1 MSLEMLIGAD
11 VKPTDSNREA
21 FQEGKCVLADGL
33 RQRWM
38 QADVRLLNLETP
50 LIDGGTPSLK
60 CGSNFSAPV
69 SCARGVAELCPSAV
83 SLCNNHILDYGE
95 EGMLST
101 IRALR
106 SEKVETFGVGDDL
119 SSADKPVILVKN
131 GVRIGV
137 YAVCENEFSV
147 ATERT
152 GGANPLNLLELSDR
166 IRGVRGSCDRLIVLY
181 HGGREY
187 YPYPSPQT
195 QRVCRKI
202 AECGASLV
210 LCQHSHCVG
219 SYEKWDNATI
229 VYGQGNFLFDAET
242 KNECYDTGLLVSYTI
257 GEYGAEQVK
266 FVPIVRV
273 PGGAALAEEARAAEI
288 LNAFELRS
296 RRLRIQ
302 GFVEA
307 RYRVYA
313 SEMKE
318 KMLKVIVSGHVVTR
332 SVNVLYGRRPTR
344 MLSPRNKV
352 DLLNSLRCES
362 IRELLTE
369 GLCHDIF

>member
-1 MSLEMLIGAD
+1 MSLEILIGAD
-11 VKPTDSNREA
+11 VTPTESNRTA
-21 FQEGKCVLADGL
+21 FQQGKSVLSEEL

-50 LIDGGTPSLK
+50 LTDDGAPRLK
-60 CGSNFSAPV
+60 CGPNFAAPSA
-69 SCARGVAELCPSAV
+69 CARGIAALRPSAV

-95 EGMLST
+95 QGLLST
-101 IRALR
+101 MR
-106 SEKVETFGVGDDL
+106 SLSAEGVETFGAGEDL
-119 SSADKPVILVKN
+119 SGADRPFILMKN
-131 GVRIGV
+131 GTRIGV

-152 GGANPLNLLELSDR
+152 GGANPLNLLDLGDR
-166 IRGVRGSCDRLIVLY
+166 IRDIRGNCDRLIVLY

-187 YPYPSPQT
+187 YPYPSPQL

-210 LCQHSHCVG
+210 LCQHSHCIG

-229 VYGQGNFLFDAET
+229 VYGQGNFLFDMQGE
-242 KNECYDTGLLVSYTI
+242 NECFDTGLLVSYTI
-257 GEYGAEQVK
+257 GEYGAEQVT
-266 FVPIVRV
+266 FLPIIRV
-273 PGGAALAEEARAAEI
+273 PGGAALADGTRAAEI
-288 LNAFELRS
+288 LGAFELRS
-296 RRLRIQ
+296 QRLRMQ
-302 GFVEA
+302 GFAEA

-318 KMLKVIVSGHVVTR
+318 KMLKVVVSGHAVTR

-344 MLSPRNKV
+344 MLSLRNKV

-369 GLCHDIF
+369 GLYHDVF